1 VRADGGT
8 LEGLRRGIRERLE
21 LTEDFSLLAVG
32 ADGGES
38 RVQALEQLPTS
49 ATVRLERT
57 VEAEAAAQ
65 IKQVNEVRW
74 LRPW

>member
-1 VRADGGT
+1 
-8 LEGLRRGIRERLE
+8 
-21 LTEDFSLLAVG
+21 
-32 ADGGES
+32 
-38 RVQALEQLPTS
+38 
-49 ATVRLERT
+49 VRLERT